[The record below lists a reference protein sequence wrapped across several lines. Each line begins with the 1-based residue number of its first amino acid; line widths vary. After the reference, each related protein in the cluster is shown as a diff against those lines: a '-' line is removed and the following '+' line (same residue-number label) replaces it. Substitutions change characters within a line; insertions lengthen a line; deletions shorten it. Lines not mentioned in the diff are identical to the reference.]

1 MKVKIISTELED
13 FEEEF
18 KVRRMNYDQV
28 VVNYPTG
35 TGIKVFNNKDVEFI
49 SESKIDEF
57 LISNKDLLK
66 IKLNRGVS
74 VTLYKAI
81 LDDLEEEFKIIF
93 KNLILLRD
101 NYTVNKRGIWDKE
114 IVCIVNDII
123 PLKIIANGQNFKKSN
138 FNIEINQMSKEDFL
152 ELCTYE
158 INKIRKEISKMEQT
172 LATYG
177 MAIKNLEDSKNI
189 VKMLV

>member
-1 MKVKIISTELED
+1 MKAKIINTTLED
-13 FEEEF
+13 FEQEF

-28 VVNYPTG
+28 VVNYPMG

-57 LISNKDLLK
+57 LVSNKDFLK

-81 LDDLEEEFKIIF
+81 FDDLEEEFQIKF

-101 NYTVNKRGIWDKE
+101 NYVVNKRVIWDKE
-114 IVCIVNDII
+114 IVCIVNNTI
-123 PLKIIANGQNFKKSN
+123 PLKIIASGKNFKKSN
-138 FNIEINQMSKEDFL
+138 FNIEINQMPKEEFL

-158 INKIRKEISKMEQT
+158 INKIRKEIFKMEQT

-177 MAIKNLEDSKNI
+177 MAIENLEDSKNI
-189 VKMLV
+189 VKMLS

>member
-13 FEEEF
+13 FEQEF

>member
-114 IVCIVNDII
+114 IVCIVNDTI